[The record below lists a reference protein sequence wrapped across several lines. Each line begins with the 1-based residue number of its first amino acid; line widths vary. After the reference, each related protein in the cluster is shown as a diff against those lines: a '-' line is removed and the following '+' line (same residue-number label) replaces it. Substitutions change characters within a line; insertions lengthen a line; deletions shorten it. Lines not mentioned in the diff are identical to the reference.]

1 MANTK
6 ELIQIQP
13 HKEQRLRTAVD
24 EAKRFIVRAEA
35 FLEAIEIGAASP
47 FLGSAESG
55 ATKRASMD
63 LTRSLAAYRRP
74 F

>member
-1 MANTK
+1 MATTLQTEK
-6 ELIQIQP
+6 EM
-13 HKEQRLRTAVD
+13 RLRIAVD
-24 EAKRFIVRAEA
+24 EAKRFILRAET
-35 FLEAIEIGAASP
+35 FLAAIETGAASAY
-47 FLGSAESG
+47 LGSAESG

>member
-1 MANTK
+1 MSATK
-6 ELIQIQP
+6 ET
-13 HKEQRLRTAVD
+13 RLRTAVD
-24 EAKRFIVRAEA
+24 EAKRFVMRAEA
-35 FLEAIEIGAASP
+35 FLDAIETGAASP
-47 FLGSAESG
+47 YTGSAESG